1 MTHFVFPINS
11 WIEIRDATS
20 GTEMTLGNIVQQFP
34 TGTDYTYILN
44 GTFGGRRG
52 DPIFRIGRNYEFAGL
67 LQNWILLLS
76 TVRVCRAVG
85 AIGAPQV
92 AGGTA
97 SYDPDFIE
105 PEDEG
110 KPQVD
115 LYSTA
120 NIGSMNQSVPN
131 PINHGL
137 IGAYN
142 NRGADGPNNQSP
154 ASSYSNQSD
163 FNHVVKLD
171 YGFPF
176 DGYVDI
182 EATLMTTA

>member
-1 MTHFVFPINS
+1 M
-11 WIEIRDATS
+11 
-20 GTEMTLGNIVQQFP
+20 
-34 TGTDYTYILN
+34 
-44 GTFGGRRG
+44 
-52 DPIFRIGRNYEFAGL
+52 
-67 LQNWILLLS
+67 
-76 TVRVCRAVG
+76 G

-176 DGYVDI
+176 DGYVRHRSNIDDDGI
-182 EATLMTTA
+182 EGPRQCWIDDTADCVGIITARAKNVKLALAISPAQLDPLEVCLHTNQKSQAQKNKAGELRVITTLVR